1 MVTSFEMLAQAHTIV
16 FTTPL
21 LTLAAAVCDMLEK
34 AGIPAVLC
42 REKGSP
48 IVVVPASYAA
58 ETSHLLKAAWAGL
71 P

>member
-1 MVTSFEMLAQAHTIV
+1 MVTNFEILAQAQTIV
-16 FTTPL
+16 FMSPL
-21 LTLAAAVCDMLEK
+21 LTLAAAVCDMLER

-48 IVVVPASYAA
+48 IVVVPPSYAA
-58 ETSHLLKAAWAGL
+58 ETSQLLKVAWAGL